1 MEYFGDKLSVAQS
14 QVSTWASNMR
24 RSLQEALGLLSGAVE
39 RPEGQE
45 TEETGSGFRRSTS
58 LRGLASRSRESLRN
72 FSTRSQRHLSIRN
85 LRKRLGNLDDDPPV
99 SSDPPAAPGPQ
110 DPRALAGNGP
120 REDDGMQ
127 DKLLSKEDD
136 HYGSLDTA
144 QHPGEDS
151 PTPTTTPTDALLE
164 PGTPSELPSPS
175 AVSPSA
181 VSSMSWEA
189 TDPLPFPE
197 TPTSLLDSSALR
209 SRVQL
214 GKRRSQR
221 APPSRAA
228 RQKAAQDAKDP
239 QFQDSAGTRSEMTAQ
254 EDVEDEEE
262 EEEEEEEKVKM
273 KTEPCSTPLQPQR
286 VAVFPGLDPSALKA
300 QLKKR
305 AGDSE
310 NQAEQLPPQRSAKSP
325 FLPQATRVL
334 PPVTDKENREHSSP
348 QWLQELKSKKRFSQH
363 ESDT

>member
-1 MEYFGDKLSVAQS
+1 MYQAVQCRPRSNPPQSHPSQSGRALSHAA
-14 QVSTWASNMR
+14 ASLV
-24 RSLQEALGLLSGAVE
+24 RSLSCVRHGVAVE
-39 RPEGQE
+39 AMPIIFQLRPLL
-45 TEETGSGFRRSTS
+45 TGGSCCPQHVYCAYCLCVSVCL
-58 LRGLASRSRESLRN
+58 LR
-72 FSTRSQRHLSIRN
+72 Q
-85 LRKRLGNLDDDPPV
+85 
-99 SSDPPAAPGPQ
+99 
-110 DPRALAGNGP
+110 RALAGNGP

-144 QHPGEDS
+144 QHPGEDRCAPGSSHHTPHWLWGGFAKAVLVRMKVCAVPMNPHCFASS

-254 EDVEDEEE
+254 E
-262 EEEEEEEKVKM
+262 EKVKM